1 MRGAVLMCA
10 FVVPAVLPI
19 AGAAYART
27 IDRNG
32 GDCKGTD
39 NAHTVNGSP
48 KDDRM
53 LVLEGAYTPYGVGG
67 MDALKGKGG
76 GDRISVARATTRS
89 RAATV
94 RAGSTAARATTS
106 SAAGPTASPTTT
118 PS

>member
-10 FVVPAVLPI
+10 FVVPAVLLI

-27 IDRNG
+27 IDCNG

-76 GDRISVARATTRS
+76 GDRISVARATT
-89 RAATV
+89 
-94 RAGSTAARATTS
+94 S